1 MDTGRISARYAKA
14 LYEFAVENN
23 KAEAIYESMKIVSSS
38 FASVPE
44 LNKALVNP
52 QVSKEKKK
60 GLLIASAGS
69 DVCPEFEKFLDLV
82 LEHKREAYFQTISL
96 VYQDVYRKAKN
107 IVVGRLETA
116 QEVSNADKDKLKAI
130 VEEKTNA
137 NVEFVTNVNPELIG
151 GFLLQVGT
159 YQLDASVSS
168 QLRIIKDSLLR
179 NGSANS

>member
-1 MDTGRISARYAKA
+1 MG
-14 LYEFAVENN
+14 LW
-23 KAEAIYESMKIVSSS
+23 
-38 FASVPE
+38 
-44 LNKALVNP
+44 
-52 QVSKEKKK
+52 EK
-60 GLLIASAGS
+60 
-69 DVCPEFEKFLDLV
+69 VCPEFEKFLDLV

-116 QEVSNADKDKLKAI
+116 QEVSKADKDKLKAI